1 MDSPSLSVRLLLLL
15 MHDVHCIFI
24 GPSVGLCNAGGTIV
38 HVLNDIVSRG
48 GNVNNMIVVCV
59 VACPPALK
67 QLSEKFVGKL
77 KCKVTC
83 PDWRC
88 TDSKFVCVQG

>member
-1 MDSPSLSVRLLLLL
+1 MCFCGRLLGNFVYLTLYLLTRWL
-15 MHDVHCIFI
+15 VLLPIFAKANLQC
-24 GPSVGLCNAGGTIV
+24 VNAGGTIV

-77 KCKVTC
+77 RPATI
-83 PDWRC
+83 
-88 TDSKFVCVQG
+88 